1 MEETR
6 QQWQSTRF
14 LSISRFSFLN
24 EHISKMFTLSQA
36 HDLRS
41 DICNIPLVF
50 HRRISLDSGEGAG
63 ADAAGEQQKTREQTA
78 EEKCKHVRFDRSA
91 GEKCWNRSRRRCFTN
106 RYSYTQK
113 HFCGI
118 FQVKPDY
125 FVVYF
130 KILFIYFAFSQVF
143 HKIIVFFV
151 FQCFFF
157 ILCAISGLFF
167 GCTHI

>member
-78 EEKCKHVRFDRSA
+78 DVKCKHVRFDRSA

-106 RYSYTQK
+106 RYFYTQK
-113 HFCGI
+113 HFCGTL
-118 FQVKPDY
+118 QVRPDY
-125 FVVYF
+125 FVV
-130 KILFIYFAFSQVF
+130 
-143 HKIIVFFV
+143 
-151 FQCFFF
+151 
-157 ILCAISGLFF
+157 
-167 GCTHI
+167 